1 MTWKGNGMANV
12 TRTGTVEVVFEH
24 GPAHLAGAL
33 ALPPTPGPH
42 PALVFVHGSGPADR
56 DHGVIPLLRDR
67 FTEQGIAVLA
77 YDKPGVGGSTG
88 AWASQSLDDRAE
100 EALAAARFLRGRPEI
115 DPRAVGLL
123 GGSQGGWVAPM
134 AATMGEVA
142 FVIAV
147 SGPGMTPA
155 EQELYR
161 VEHEL
166 RAEGFA
172 GDQVERALEVTRA
185 CQGGLRAGR
194 PVGEILEEAKAVEGE
209 RWFGHL
215 LLHEATPE
223 LLEFVGRIQDF
234 DPVPVLE
241 RVRCPLLGIWGARDL
256 LVSAHH
262 SLATFATALAKGRN
276 PNVRLEVFPEAD
288 HGLRRAVTGDGD
300 EPAGEHVPGF
310 FSSMTGWI
318 RESVLARES

>member
-1 MTWKGNGMANV
+1 MAGA
-12 TRTGTVEVVFEH
+12 TRSGTVEVVFEH
-24 GPAHLAGAL
+24 GPTRLAGAL

-42 PALVFVHGSGPADR
+42 PGVVFVHGSGPAHR
-56 DHGVIPLLRDR
+56 DQGVIPPLRDR
-67 FTEQGIAVLA
+67 FTARGIAVLA

-88 AWASQSLDDRAE
+88 AWTSQSFDDRAG
-100 EALAAARFLRGRPEI
+100 EALAAARFLRSEPEI

-123 GGSQGGWVAPM
+123 GGSQGGWVAPL

-185 CQGGLRAGR
+185 CQAALRAGR
-194 PVGEILEEAKAVEGE
+194 PAGEILDEAKEVQAQP
-209 RWFGHL
+209 WFGHL

-223 LLEFVGRIQDF
+223 MLEFVGRIQDF
-234 DPVPVLE
+234 DPAPVLE
-241 RVRCPLLGIWGARDL
+241 RVGCPLLGIWGARDL

-262 SLATFATALAKGRN
+262 SLATFAAALAKGGN

-288 HGLRRAVTGDGD
+288 HGLRRAVTGAGNQ
-300 EPAGEHVPGF
+300 PASEFVPGF
-310 FSSMTGWI
+310 FPSMTGWI
-318 RESVLARES
+318 RESALAGLS

>member
-1 MTWKGNGMANV
+1 MAEV
-12 TRTGTVEVVFEH
+12 LAGAVEVAFEH
-24 GPAHLAGAL
+24 GSTRLAGAL
-33 ALPPTPGPH
+33 ALPPRGGPH
-42 PALVFVHGSGPADR
+42 PAVVFVHGSGPASR
-56 DHGVIPLLRDR
+56 DSGVIPLLRER
-67 FTEQGIAVLA
+67 FTGEGIAVFS
-77 YDKPGVGGSTG
+77 YDKPGDGGSTG
-88 AWASQSLDDRAE
+88 AWTSQRLEDRAG
-100 EALAAARFLRGRPEI
+100 EALAAAKFLRSRAEI
-115 DPRAVGLL
+115 DPLAVGLL
-123 GGSQGGWVAPM
+123 GGSQGGWVAPL

-166 RAEGFA
+166 RDDGFDD
-172 GDQVERALEVTRA
+172 DQVGRALELTRA
-185 CQGGLRAGR
+185 CQADLRAGR
-194 PVGEILEEAKAVEGE
+194 PAVQVLEAARAFEAEP
-209 RWFGHL
+209 WFGRL

-223 LLEFVGRIQDF
+223 LLDFVRGIQDF

-262 SLATFATALAKGRN
+262 SLATFAAALARGGN

-288 HGLRRAVTGDGD
+288 HGLRRPVGDGD
-300 EPAGEHVPGF
+300 HAERAHVPGF
-310 FSSMTGWI
+310 FPSMTAWI
-318 RESVLARES
+318 RQSALAPPLA